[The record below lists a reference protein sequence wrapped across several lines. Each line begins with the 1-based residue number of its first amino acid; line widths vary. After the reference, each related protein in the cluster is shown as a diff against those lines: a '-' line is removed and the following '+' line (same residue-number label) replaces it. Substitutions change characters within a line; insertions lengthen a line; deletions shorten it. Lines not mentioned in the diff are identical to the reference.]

1 MHKATHYL
9 FNSPTEYYKYSDSI
23 KQSHN
28 QEFTAIKPLS
38 TWNSRV
44 FLSYIICS
52 YQLSI
57 IEIIETSDFFRIQL
71 GEFLDIPEKTF
82 VYMQ

>member
-9 FNSPTEYYKYSDSI
+9 FNNPTEYYKYSDRTM
-23 KQSHN
+23 QRNDH
-28 QEFTAIKPLS
+28 ELTAIKPLS
-38 TWNSRV
+38 TWNLRV
-44 FLSYIICS
+44 FFSLIIFS

-57 IEIIETSDFFRIQL
+57 MEIIKTSFLKIQL

-82 VYMQ
+82 VYME